1 MKSTNTKHPQRTP
14 RRSMNGRVNMR
25 VPDAD
30 AELLRSVAGSGQSVS
45 AAVRQVISVYCDA
58 LRSGKTLTHPLRF
71 VEIEK
76 KSNS

>member
-1 MKSTNTKHPQRTP
+1 MRLPAEDQIILKSI
-14 RRSMNGRVNMR
+14 
-25 VPDAD
+25 
-30 AELLRSVAGSGQSVS
+30 AGAGQSMG

-58 LRSGKTLTHPLRF
+58 IRSGKTLTHPLRF